1 MRRRAIHL
9 AVFANHLIGNIKVSI
24 QSIRIFFTLLLLSIL
39 FGCTGTGPNT
49 KPDPTTTPTSEAEL
63 EKPNNN
69 SRKPG
74 RKKLIELLTDL
85 VEPKPTDQRH
95 LFNLSIVDINNNP
108 IKNVTFGADI
118 ELLSSIENEKLIESK
133 TINKISDNSGN
144 IVFEITHPITQTTS
158 AFSTYTF
165 VSYTI
170 IKDDYIDKSG
180 SLDIYHSEEI
190 LTKYYL
196 TEKILSEKITI
207 FKASDFIDNS
217 FNLYS
222 KEAKITFSDLENC
235 IETFILFP
243 SSYGKLKI
251 GSIKIIKEKEGL
263 YLEFGFNSS
272 IKLTE
277 TFKSVGRRLGPSLFT
292 SNLKGVRMRNNR
304 KTIFT
309 SPLDNLDQ
317 LLKRENSD
325 SEFLLKL
332 IKG

>member
-1 MRRRAIHL
+1 MKRLWVIL
-9 AVFANHLIGNIKVSI
+9 LII
-24 QSIRIFFTLLLLSIL
+24 
-39 FGCTGTGPNT
+39 GCSGT
-49 KPDPTTTPTSEAEL
+49 KPEP
-63 EKPNNN
+63 
-69 SRKPG
+69 
-74 RKKLIELLTDL
+74 
-85 VEPKPTDQRH
+85 EPKPQPNAKEIVNSKRPKKPDRSIKKNEYSLLTGLLKSKPDKQTH
-95 LFNLSIVDINNNP
+95 VFDIHIVDVNNNP
-108 IKNVTFGADI
+108 ITNVEFEADV
-118 ELLSSIENEKLIESK
+118 ELLGSIEDEELLDNI
-133 TINKISDNSGN
+133 TINKISDNSGK

-165 VSYTI
+165 VSYKI
-170 IKDDYIDKSG
+170 IKDDYIDKLG
-180 SLDIYHSEEI
+180 SLDIYHSEEV

-196 TEKILSEKITI
+196 TEKILTEKITI

-243 SSYGKLKI
+243 SAYGKLKI